1 MKIAKKRMARGFTL
15 VELLVVIAIIG
26 ILVGLLLPAVQ
37 AAREAARRMAC
48 SNNMAQLGLA
58 ANNFEFTYGTLP
70 SGVVN
75 ETGPIRYEPIGNHT
89 SWTVRLL
96 PYLEQTRAYEL
107 YDQQLGA
114 YASENDP
121 VRRIRMATFNCPS
134 SPDSYQHYASNA
146 DGTNFPATSY
156 VGIHHSEESPI
167 DVTNNGV
174 LFLNSNL
181 KMTEIKDGLTHTILI
196 SEKRGSGDQLG
207 WVSGTRDTL
216 RNTGLINYARLGLT
230 EQVKREKEKSP
241 LAVGSLEVGGIGSYH
256 TGGVNAVFVDGSVR
270 FLSENIEPEIL
281 KNLGNREDRALM
293 SDIDF

>member
-1 MKIAKKRMARGFTL
+1 MKIAKKKTSRGFTL

-37 AAREAARRMAC
+37 AAREAARRMQC
-48 SNNMAQLGLA
+48 SNNLAQLGLA

-96 PYLEQTRAYEL
+96 PYLEQSRTYEA
-107 YDQQLGA
+107 YDQKLGA
-114 YASENDP
+114 YAPENEP
-121 VRRIRMATFNCPS
+121 VRQIKISTFLCPS
-134 SPDSYQHYASNA
+134 NSDSYQHVSSSFEEIIFSPTNYA
-146 DGTNFPATSY
+146 
-156 VGIHHSEESPI
+156 GIHHSEEAPI
-167 DVTNNGV
+167 DATNLGV

-181 KMTEIKDGLTHTILI
+181 RMTEIKDGLTHTILI

-216 RNTGLINYARLGLT
+216 RNTSSINMAGLGLS
-230 EQVKREKEKSP
+230 EKERRERENAP
-241 LAVGSLEVGGIGSYH
+241 VAVGSLEVGGLGSYH
-256 TGGVNAVFVDGSVR
+256 TGGINAVFVDGSVR
-270 FLSENIEPEIL
+270 FVSQNIDPEIL
-281 KNLGNREDRALM
+281 KNLGNREDRVLM
-293 SDIDF
+293 SYDQF

>member
-1 MKIAKKRMARGFTL
+1 MKIAKKKTSRGFTL

-37 AAREAARRMAC
+37 AAREAARRMQC
-48 SNNMAQLGLA
+48 SNNLAQLGLA

-96 PYLEQTRAYEL
+96 PYLEQSRTYEA
-107 YDQQLGA
+107 YDQKLGA
-114 YASENDP
+114 YASENEP
-121 VRRIRMATFNCPS
+121 VRQIKIPTFLCPS
-134 SPDSYQHYASNA
+134 NSDSYQHVSSSFEEIIFSPTNYA
-146 DGTNFPATSY
+146 
-156 VGIHHSEESPI
+156 GIHHSEEAPI
-167 DVTNNGV
+167 DVTNLGV

-181 KMTEIKDGLTHTILI
+181 RMTEIKDGLTHTILI

-216 RNTGLINYARLGLT
+216 RNTSSINMAGLGLS
-230 EQVKREKEKSP
+230 EKERRERENAP
-241 LAVGSLEVGGIGSYH
+241 VAVGSLEVGGLGSYH
-256 TGGVNAVFVDGSVR
+256 IGGINAVFVDGSAR
-270 FLSENIEPEIL
+270 FVSQNIDPEIL
-281 KNLGNREDRALM
+281 KNLGNREDRVLM
-293 SDIDF
+293 SYDQF